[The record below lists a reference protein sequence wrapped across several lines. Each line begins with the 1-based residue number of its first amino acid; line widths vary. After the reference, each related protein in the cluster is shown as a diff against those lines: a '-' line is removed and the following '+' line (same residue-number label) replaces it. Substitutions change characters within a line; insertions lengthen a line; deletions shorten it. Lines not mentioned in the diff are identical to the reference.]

1 MKKTL
6 IFLFMIFLSACS
18 GMPQTPDGFLER
30 DVQTEHFLIPVW
42 ESTELKNGKTIRFYI
57 EGNGN
62 PTPDKPMA
70 LKLAAKDPYINVVV
84 LSRPCQYSQNKLCVN
99 PDIWTREQY
108 SPEILREMEEIVVYY
123 IQKYKAPDIE
133 FVAYDGGAPIAFN
146 LALQL
151 GRVNKVVTV
160 AGILDMDSYAIQNGL
175 PAYVNAKNPMKSI
188 SQLSQIPQVH
198 YVGGKDKETTLAMAE
213 RFVSKLQNPRMAVVR
228 VAPDLGHYDW
238 DKIDLDYSFKQ

>member
-1 MKKTL
+1 MKKILASFLL
-6 IFLFMIFLSACS
+6 IVLAGCS
-18 GMPQTPDGFLER
+18 SMPRTPDGFIER
-30 DVQTEHFLIPVW
+30 DVQTEHFSVPVW
-42 ESTELKNGKTIRFYI
+42 ESTELRNGKTIRFYI

-62 PTPDKPMA
+62 PTPADPMA

-84 LSRPCQYSQNKLCVN
+84 LSRPCQYSQNKLCEN
-99 PDIWTREQY
+99 TDIWTRQQY

-123 IQKYKAPDIE
+123 IQKYKAPDVE

-188 SQLSQIPQVH
+188 SQLSQIPQIH
-198 YVGGKDKETTLAMAE
+198 YVGGKDKETTPAMAE
-213 RFVSKLQNPRMAVVR
+213 RFVSKLQNPKMALVR
-228 VAPDLGHYDW
+228 VAPDMGHDGW
-238 DKIDLDYSFKQ
+238 DKIDLDY

>member
-1 MKKTL
+1 MKKILASFLL
-6 IFLFMIFLSACS
+6 IVLTGCS
-18 GMPQTPDGFLER
+18 SMPRTPDGFIER
-30 DVQTEHFLIPVW
+30 DVQTEHFSVPVW
-42 ESTELKNGKTIRFYI
+42 ESTELRNGKTIRFYI

-62 PTPDKPMA
+62 PTPADPMA

-84 LSRPCQYSQNKLCVN
+84 LSRPCQYTQNKLCEN
-99 PDIWTREQY
+99 PEIWTRQQY

-123 IQKYKAPDIE
+123 IQKYKAPDVE

-175 PAYVNAKNPMKSI
+175 PSYVNAKNPMKSI
-188 SQLSQIPQVH
+188 SQLSQIPQIH
-198 YVGGKDKETTLAMAE
+198 YVGGKDKETTPAMAE
-213 RFVSKLQNPRMAVVR
+213 RFVSKLQNPKMALVR
-228 VAPDLGHYDW
+228 VAPDMGHDGW
-238 DKIDLDYSFKQ
+238 DKIDLDY